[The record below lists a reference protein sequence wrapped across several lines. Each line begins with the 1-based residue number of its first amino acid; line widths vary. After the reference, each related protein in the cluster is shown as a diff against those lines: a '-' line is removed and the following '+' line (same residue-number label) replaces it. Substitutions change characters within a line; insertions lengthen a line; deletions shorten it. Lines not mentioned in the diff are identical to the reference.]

1 MLTRTAIVG
10 LSSQGPAR
18 PNLHTAKSNQT
29 YHTNQSAST
38 RPAYT
43 RAISNATDHS
53 SAPRLA
59 QRTLA
64 EPLDTN
70 KAKSKKSL
78 LGRIAAQQ
86 SARAPNPVYSNPVQT
101 SFNWRSGR
109 PMAGMLELERSRTR
123 RERTFI
129 GSECAVC
136 EEPLEHTLR
145 GERILQ
151 FSCGHVSHEACFYE
165 YIKEFESQYCPTCNA
180 PLGLDTS
187 RGGNVLDLGNRR
199 PDGHLRAHADGC
211 LEKLSSIVRSV
222 SMSNEAR
229 DQNQRSAQNTPV
241 PWDPHTNRDRPRSR
255 ESNQRNLQRD
265 HRESQTPQ
273 QDKDFRESQRE
284 RIERYGSGNRQQHAR
299 NESGGTGAASSG
311 EYTESQPNH
320 NPNNNSGRRHDYDVH
335 SMETA
340 LSSPRASITK
350 NPIPAPTV
358 TVRSEYPTLS
368 RSRQQQSLT
377 CLVTIE
383 VPEGKWSPDPA
394 DLRGAPPLPPMQQEN
409 AFSRSKSPEP
419 VRPNDWSFES
429 PEALEEITED
439 LRVRVDNWH
448 GLDFQRFVAPSRC
461 GIVMYISDPL
471 DRFGKLR
478 LYGTVRVGKD
488 RQSWQELEC
497 FLFAEMLIC
506 VKEKKGVPP
515 QYADGNSK
523 RKLTRCTLKGSI
535 LIKKHLKHV
544 DASSGL
550 WSLHWLGDM
559 HS

>member
-1 MLTRTAIVG
+1 
-10 LSSQGPAR
+10 
-18 PNLHTAKSNQT
+18 
-29 YHTNQSAST
+29 
-38 RPAYT
+38 
-43 RAISNATDHS
+43 
-53 SAPRLA
+53 
-59 QRTLA
+59 
-64 EPLDTN
+64 
-70 KAKSKKSL
+70 
-78 LGRIAAQQ
+78 
-86 SARAPNPVYSNPVQT
+86 
-101 SFNWRSGR
+101 
-109 PMAGMLELERSRTR
+109 MAGMLDLERSRTR

-165 YIKEFESQYCPTCNA
+165 YIKEFDSQFCPTCNA

-187 RGGNVLDLGNRR
+187 RGGNVLDLGKSFPSHGVRQ
-199 PDGHLRAHADGC
+199 GADSYA
-211 LEKLSSIVRSV
+211 EKLSSIVRSV
-222 SMSNEAR
+222 SMNNEA
-229 DQNQRSAQNTPV
+229 QNHHQRSTQDTPV
-241 PWDPHTNRDRPRSR
+241 SWDTHGNRPKSR
-255 ESNQRNLQRD
+255 DSNHRNAQRD
-265 HRESQTPQ
+265 PRDPPRE
-273 QDKDFRESQRE
+273 KDSRESQRE
-284 RIERYGSGNRQQHAR
+284 RIERYGSLGRQQHSR
-299 NESGGTGAASSG
+299 NESAGTGTGSAG
-311 EYTESQPNH
+311 EYGDSHH
-320 NPNNNSGRRHDYDVH
+320 NTSNGGRRHDYDVQ

-350 NPIPAPTV
+350 NPIPAPMV

-383 VPEGKWSPDPA
+383 VPEGKWSPDPE
-394 DLRGAPPLPPMQQEN
+394 DLRGAPTPTSTQPDTSV
-409 AFSRSKSPEP
+409 FSPSKSPEP
-419 VRPNDWSFES
+419 GQPIEWPGEA

-448 GLDFQRFVAPSRC
+448 GLDFQRYGSRDEFPL
-461 GIVMYISDPL
+461 VYILLISS
-471 DRFGKLR
+471 RFGKLR

-506 VKEKKGVPP
+506 VKEKKGAIP
-515 QYADGNSK
+515 QYAEGNPR

-544 DASSGL
+544 E
-550 WSLHWLGDM
+550 SLAGQSLF
-559 HS
+559 SLRP